1 MKWYKLILFSLIS
14 GLLLTFSWYPHGLPF
29 LIFFAFIP
37 MFLMSD
43 HLLGKGSKVA
53 FWKGLIF
60 SYPGFVLWNAL
71 TTYWICNT
79 TVPGGIAAS
88 VLNAL
93 LMSMVFGL
101 WHACRK
107 HIKQGWMHPILLI
120 AFWISFEYLH
130 LNWDLTWPWLNLGNV
145 FAVCPHWV
153 QWYSITGAL
162 GGTLWVL
169 LINFLLYWI
178 IIRRLELNRRGE
190 WTYTI
195 FLACLGIPAIIS
207 TAMYHYHVKNI
218 DKSTPI
224 EAVIVQPNTE
234 VWEEEYRLTNTQEAQ
249 RILDVAGPHLND
261 KTNLVVCPESSIAHS
276 IYLKAL
282 LTGEYPRESFSYAC
296 FPLLDSAIALRP
308 NLNFILGLSTYDVYD
323 HKATITAKQ
332 MDAIHFLDFYNTAV
346 FYNRNQ
352 YSGHYH
358 KSRLV
363 PGVEALPFPKVFG
376 FLGDMLVNLGGV
388 SSSLGKDTQQ
398 RVFTFDANGKS
409 LNVGTAICYE
419 SIYGELVGKFVRNGA
434 NVLTVITN
442 DSWWKDTPGHKQHFE
457 MARLRAVESHRYVLR
472 AANGGFSGVINPAG
486 DVEQKTKY
494 EERTALHATVYA
506 QHDMTFYAKH
516 GDYLAVIAIILTAAG
531 LLYAIVCG
539 LLTIKN
545 KRKNSIA

>member
-1 MKWYKLILFSLIS
+1 MKWYKLILFSLVS

-29 LIFFAFIP
+29 LIFFALIP

-43 HLLGKGSKVA
+43 HLLEKGSKVA
-53 FWKGLIF
+53 FWKGLVF
-60 SYPGFVLWNAL
+60 SYPGFLLWNAL
-71 TTYWICNT
+71 TTYWICHT

-93 LMSMVFGL
+93 LMAMVFGL

-120 AFWISFEYLH
+120 AFWISFEFLH

-145 FAVCPHWV
+145 FAVCPRWV

-162 GGTLWVL
+162 GGTLWIIVLNFLMYCILVHQRTYKTRAWGLAAAFLGCL
-169 LINFLLYWI
+169 LIPMIWS
-178 IIRRLELNRRGE
+178 
-190 WTYTI
+190 
-195 FLACLGIPAIIS
+195 ACLYKS
-207 TAMYHYHVKNI
+207 TLKNI

-224 EAVIVQPNTE
+224 EAVVVQPNTE
-234 VWEEEYRLTNTQEAQ
+234 VWEEEYRLTNTEEAQ
-249 RILDVAGPHLND
+249 RILDVAGPLIND

-282 LTGEYPRESFSYAC
+282 QTGEYPKASPSYAC
-296 FPLLDSAIALRP
+296 FPLLDSSIAMHP

-332 MDAIHFLDFYNTAV
+332 MDAIHFMDFYNTAAL
-346 FYNRNQ
+346 YNKNQ
-352 YSGHYH
+352 YGGHYH

-388 SSSLGKDTQQ
+388 SSSLGKDTCQ
-398 RVFTFDANGKS
+398 RTFSFEVSGNTLK
-409 LNVGTAICYE
+409 VGTAICYE
-419 SIYGELVGKFVRNGA
+419 SIYGDLVGKFVRNGA
-434 NVLTVITN
+434 HVLTVITN

-457 MARLRAVESHRYVLR
+457 MARLRAVETHRYVLR
-472 AANGGFSGVINPAG
+472 AANGGFSGAINPVG

-494 EERTALHATVYA
+494 EERTALKATVYA
-506 QHDMTFYAKH
+506 QQDLTFYAKH
-516 GDYLAVIAIILTAAG
+516 GDYLAVIAIILTAVG

-539 LLTIKN
+539 LLSIKN
-545 KRKNSIA
+545 KRNI

>member
-37 MFLMSD
+37 MILMSD
-43 HLLGKGSKVA
+43 ELLKKGSKVA

-60 SYPGFVLWNAL
+60 PYPGFVLWNAL

-93 LMSMVFGL
+93 LMSLVFGL
-101 WHACRK
+101 WHCCRK
-107 HIKQGWMHPILLI
+107 YVKHRWTHPILLA

-169 LINFLLYWI
+169 LLNYILYWI
-178 IIRRLELNRRGE
+178 IVRKREHKRYAG
-190 WTYTI
+190 WAYSI
-195 FLACLGIPAIIS
+195 FLACLVIPVIIS
-207 TAMYHYHVKNI
+207 TVMYHYHVKSI

-234 VWEEEYRLTNTQEAQ
+234 VWEEQYSLTNTQEAQ
-249 RILDVAGPHLND
+249 RILDVSKAYLND
-261 KTNLVVCPESSIAHS
+261 KTNLIVCPESSIAHS
-276 IYLKAL
+276 IYLNAIQ
-282 LTGEYPRESFSYAC
+282 TGDYPRTSFSYGC
-296 FPLLDSAIALRP
+296 FPLLDSAIVMHP
-308 NLNFILGLSTYDVYD
+308 NLNFILGLSTYIVYD
-323 HKATITAKQ
+323 HKATLTAKR
-332 MDAIHFLDFYNTAV
+332 MDAIHFMDFYNTAV
-346 FYNRNQ
+346 LYNKNQ

-363 PGVEALPFPKVFG
+363 PGVESLPFPKVFG
-376 FLGDMLVNLGGV
+376 FLSDMLVNLGGV
-388 SSSLGKDTQQ
+388 SSSLGKDTRQ
-398 RVFTFDANGKS
+398 RAFTFDANGKS
-409 LNVGTAICYE
+409 LKVGTAICYE
-419 SIYGELVGKFVRNGA
+419 SIYGDLVGHFVRNGA

-457 MARLRAVESHRYVLR
+457 MARLRAVETHRYVLR
-472 AANGGFSGVINPAG
+472 AANGGFSGVISPTG
-486 DVEQKTKY
+486 DVLAKSQY
-494 EERTALHATVYA
+494 LERTAIHATVYA
-506 QHDMTFYAKH
+506 QNDLTFYAKH
-516 GDYLAVIAIILTAAG
+516 GDYLAVIALFLTAIG
-531 LLYAIVCG
+531 VLYAIICG
-539 LLTIKN
+539 ILRIKTIKH
-545 KRKNSIA
+545 

>member
-1 MKWYKLILFSLIS
+1 MKWYKLILFSMVS
-14 GLLLTFSWYPHGLPF
+14 GLLLTFSWYPPGLPF
-29 LIFFAFIP
+29 LIFFALIP

-43 HLLGKGSKVA
+43 HLLEKGSKVA

-60 SYPGFVLWNAL
+60 SYPGFLLWNAL

-79 TVPGGIAAS
+79 TIPGGIAAS

-101 WHACRK
+101 WHCCRK
-107 HIKQGWMHPILLI
+107 YVKHRWTHPILFA

-145 FAVCPHWV
+145 FAVSPHWV
-153 QWYSITGAL
+153 QWYSVTGAL
-162 GGTLWVL
+162 GGTLWIIAL
-169 LINFLLYWI
+169 NFLIYYILVHQRTYKTRAWGLSAAFLGCLI
-178 IIRRLELNRRGE
+178 IPII
-190 WTYTI
+190 WS
-195 FLACLGIPAIIS
+195 ACLYKS
-207 TAMYHYHVKNI
+207 TLKNI
-218 DKSTPI
+218 DKNTPI

-249 RILDVAGPHLND
+249 RILDVAEPYLNE

-282 LTGEYPRESFSYAC
+282 QTGEYPKESPSYAC
-296 FPLLDSAIALRP
+296 FPLLDSSIAMYP
-308 NLNFILGLSTYDVYD
+308 NLNFILGLSTYNVYD

-332 MDAIHFLDFYNTAV
+332 MDAIHYLDFYNTAV
-346 FYNRNQ
+346 FYNKNK

-363 PGVEALPFPKVFG
+363 PGVEALPFPKIFG

-388 SSSLGKDTQQ
+388 SSSLAKDDCQ
-398 RVFTFDANGKS
+398 RTFAFDADSKP
-409 LNVGTAICYE
+409 LKVGTAICYE
-419 SIYGELVGKFVRNGA
+419 SIYGELVGRFVRNGA

-457 MARLRAVESHRYVLR
+457 MARLRAVETHRYVLR

-506 QHDMTFYAKH
+506 QNDITFYAKH

-531 LLYAIVCG
+531 LLYAIICG
-539 LLTIKN
+539 LLSIKN
-545 KRKNSIA
+545 KRNNSIA

>member
-1 MKWYKLILFSLIS
+1 MKWYKLILFSLVS

-29 LIFFAFIP
+29 LIFFALIP

-43 HLLGKGSKVA
+43 HLLEKGSKVA
-53 FWKGLIF
+53 LWKGLIF

-101 WHACRK
+101 WHCCRK
-107 HIKQGWMHPILLI
+107 YVKHSWTHPVLFA

-145 FAVCPHWV
+145 FAVCPRWV
-153 QWYSITGAL
+153 QWYSVTGAL
-162 GGTLWVL
+162 GGTFWIIAL
-169 LINFLLYWI
+169 NFLMYCILVHQRIYKTRAWGLAAAFLGCLI
-178 IIRRLELNRRGE
+178 IPII
-190 WTYTI
+190 WS
-195 FLACLGIPAIIS
+195 ACLYKS
-207 TAMYHYHVKNI
+207 TLKNI

-224 EAVIVQPNTE
+224 EAVVVQPNTE
-234 VWEEEYRLTNTQEAQ
+234 VWEEEYSLTNTEEAQ
-249 RILDVAGPHLND
+249 RILDVTRPFIND

-282 LTGEYPRESFSYAC
+282 QTGEYPKESPSYAC
-296 FPLLDSAIALRP
+296 FPLLDSSIAMYP

-332 MDAIHFLDFYNTAV
+332 MDAIHFMDFYNTAV
-346 FYNRNQ
+346 FYNKNQ

-363 PGVEALPFPKVFG
+363 PGVESLPFPKVFG
-376 FLGDMLVNLGGV
+376 FLSDMLVNLGGV

-398 RVFTFDANGKS
+398 RVFSFEANGNLLKA
-409 LNVGTAICYE
+409 GTAICYE
-419 SIYGELVGKFVRNGA
+419 SIYGELVGHFVRNGA

-457 MARLRAVESHRYVLR
+457 MARLRAVETHRYVLR

-516 GDYLAVIAIILTAAG
+516 GDYLAVIAMVLTAAG
-531 LLYAIVCG
+531 LLYTIICG
-539 LLTIKN
+539 FLTINK